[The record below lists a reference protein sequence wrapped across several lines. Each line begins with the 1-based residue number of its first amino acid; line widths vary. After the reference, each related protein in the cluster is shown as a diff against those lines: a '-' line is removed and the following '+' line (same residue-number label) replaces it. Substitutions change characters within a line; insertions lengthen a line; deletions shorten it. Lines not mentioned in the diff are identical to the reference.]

1 MEITEDMEIKKKW
14 SYFIL
19 QDFFVMVL
27 KANLTP
33 FPFESSKVASWIW
46 SRCFYFH
53 SFIIIIF
60 LTNSFIII
68 CSVVVEIVIL
78 VIDI

>member
-1 MEITEDMEIKKKW
+1 MELQQGNGNNRGHGNKKKW

-33 FPFESSKVASWIW
+33 FPFESSKVAS
-46 SRCFYFH
+46 
-53 SFIIIIF
+53 
-60 LTNSFIII
+60 
-68 CSVVVEIVIL
+68 
-78 VIDI
+78 